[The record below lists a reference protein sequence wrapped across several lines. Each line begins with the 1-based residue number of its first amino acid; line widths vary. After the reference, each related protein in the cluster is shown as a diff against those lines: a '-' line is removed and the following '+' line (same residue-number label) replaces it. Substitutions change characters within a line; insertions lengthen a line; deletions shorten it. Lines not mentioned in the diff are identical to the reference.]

1 MTILFRISEFLPDF
15 PTNIKE
21 TLIKLNFAYPK
32 NNFKSNPKS
41 LQLWQ
46 RMKQDTRPIA
56 YRIFM
61 YPLAWGGETEP
72 FDPPKTYFDGF
83 LKEGAVKCLPHKN
96 VNFQLL

>member
-1 MTILFRISEFLPDF
+1 
-15 PTNIKE
+15 
-21 TLIKLNFAYPK
+21 
-32 NNFKSNPKS
+32 
-41 LQLWQ
+41 
-46 RMKQDTRPIA
+46 MKQDTRPIA

-96 VNFQLL
+96 VNFQPL